1 LLGRPTLPIWCVAG
15 AILTIVAIVLMPDA
29 PAQPA
34 VDKDGKVEESI
45 SMFQFFGRYKDV
57 TLVVLSLV
65 LMYFCH
71 FLIQTYMAKIIGA
84 FETTG
89 IEAIQGTA
97 LFIQAMVELPTMF
110 GFAFLMKRFGIPKIL
125 IVASIFY
132 SIKHV
137 LILVSGSVATFYA
150 AMVLQMVSYA
160 ALIPATVYFSN
171 EHVAEADRNK
181 GQAVFAASS
190 TVAMLASSFL
200 GGWLFQFLP
209 THVVIGVGVASSIA
223 GTVLMIVAIG
233 RTQTKSRPATG
244 GIKVKL
250 RR

>member
-1 LLGRPTLPIWCVAG
+1 MCVVG
-15 AILTIVAIVLMPDA
+15 AILTIVAVTLMPNA
-29 PAQPA
+29 PKQPA
-34 VDKDGKVEESI
+34 VSKDGKVEESI

-57 TLVVLSLV
+57 TLVVCSLV

-71 FLIQTYMAKIIGA
+71 FLIQNYMAKIIGT

-89 IEAIQGTA
+89 IEAIQGNA

-110 GFAFLMKRFGIPKIL
+110 GFTLLMKRFGIPKIL

-137 LILVSGSVATFYA
+137 LILASGSVATFYA
-150 AMVLQMVSYA
+150 AMALQMVSYA
-160 ALIPATVYFSN
+160 AIIPATVYFAN

-209 THVVIGVGVASSIA
+209 TRVVVGVGAAVSIA
-223 GTVLMIVAIG
+223 GTVLMVIAITG
-233 RTQTKSRPATG
+233 SQKKARPATG
-244 GIKVKL
+244 GIKVKMK
-250 RR
+250 R